1 MADNR
6 GFDSKRLGNSYKARH
21 TNVSPSVETE
31 ETLPL
36 SQHMYNVAILS
47 RILAKKFSLNGEQRL
62 LTQDIAL
69 SFRLY
74 EISSI
79 ALSEPQQK
87 KLRQTHTQAQI
98 GQLVRDAIAEVMNQE
113 PDLRDVLFAYHDD
126 PTAQIEFGIVWY
138 ADKVQEV
145 LFLLG
150 QLYRGNRFLVLPLVQ
165 EATKLQARYSDLKAA
180 FPKYD
185 WESVM
190 RYVVMEIAEKT
201 RALHLDAALEETQE
215 LLQLFE
221 RAKALNLLPDAED
234 TPDGT

>member
-1 MADNR
+1 MADNEN

-47 RILAKKFSLNGEQRL
+47 RILAKKFKLNTAQRL
-62 LTQDIAL
+62 LTHDVAL
-69 SFRLY
+69 NFRLH

-79 ALSEPQQK
+79 AFSEPQQK
-87 KLRQTHTQAQI
+87 RLRHTHTQARI
-98 GQLVRDAIAEVMNQE
+98 GQLVRDAIAEVMVQDPE
-113 PDLRDVLFAYHDD
+113 LREVLFAYHDD

-165 EATKLQARYSDLKAA
+165 EVKKLEARYSDLKSA
-180 FPKYD
+180 FPEYD
-185 WESVM
+185 WDNVM
-190 RYVVMEIAEKT
+190 RYVVMEIMEKT
-201 RALHLDAALEETQE
+201 RALHLDRSLEETQE

-221 RAKALNLLPDAED
+221 RARALNLLPEED
-234 TPDGT
+234 TPHGT